1 MSTPEPRK
9 GFRWPISIVNTVI
22 YAYALLLGVGLIVFD
37 RLAAGVV
44 MIVATTAGVIFSA
57 RARRRDSGDLERVNA
72 LELADERDRAAARK
86 ALAAIGVVALV
97 GAMLQFTVAVVL
109 DEPLLSLV
117 SAILLV
123 TLATTWLIANWYY
136 VRRG

>member
-9 GFRWPISIVNTVI
+9 GFRSPISIVNTVI

>member
-22 YAYALLLGVGLIVFD
+22 YAYALLFGVGLIVFD

-97 GAMLQFTVAVVL
+97 GAMLQFTVAVII

>member
-9 GFRWPISIVNTVI
+9 GFRWPISIVNTVV
-22 YAYALLLGVGLIVFD
+22 YACALLLGVGLIVFD
-37 RLAAGVV
+37 RLTEGVV
-44 MIVATTAGVIFSA
+44 MIAATTAGVIFSA

-72 LELADERDRAAARK
+72 LEFADERDRAAARK
-86 ALAAIGVVALV
+86 AFAAIGVVALV
-97 GAMLQFTVAVVL
+97 GAMLQFTVAVIL
-109 DEPLLSLV
+109 DEPVLSLV